1 MLALSVPISQT
12 ARPNLPIKRTSSG
25 STLKAFIS
33 FWALRTLLPRAA
45 HVKR

>member
-12 ARPNLPIKRTSSG
+12 ARPNLSIKRTSFG
-25 STLKAFIS
+25 STLKDLIS
-33 FWALRTLLPRAA
+33 FWTLRTLLPGAA